1 MTTAES
7 INHTISAF
15 NISADS
21 ENKIHDD
28 SIAKRFGFQGG
39 LVPGVEVYAYMTN
52 PIIQCFGGSWL
63 ERGSAECKFIKP
75 VYDGEQTQVTAVKN
89 NNSELSIEVTTP
101 TNFCAQGKARIEKIE
116 EISHSSDY
124 VSVPS
129 PDFDSRPEA
138 SPNSL
143 KKGKL
148 LGTFQQLMTEED
160 QYKYLLD
167 IRENQT
173 IYKDEKIVHPGWLLR
188 MANKALSTNVKLG
201 PWIHVGS
208 KIQNFNV
215 AHYGETLSTQ
225 TSISNSYENKGH
237 LFVEMDVKILKGVKY
252 LTQISHTAIYRP
264 RQVIPTQ

>member
-1 MTTAES
+1 MP
-7 INHTISAF
+7 
-15 NISADS
+15 
-21 ENKIHDD
+21 
-28 SIAKRFGFQGG
+28 R
-39 LVPGVEVYAYMTN
+39 
-52 PIIQCFGGSWL
+52 
-63 ERGSAECKFIKP
+63 
-75 VYDGEQTQVTAVKN
+75 
-89 NNSELSIEVTTP
+89 
-101 TNFCAQGKARIEKIE
+101 
-116 EISHSSDY
+116 
-124 VSVPS
+124 
-129 PDFDSRPEA
+129 PDFGSRPEA
-138 SPNSL
+138 SPDSL

-160 QYKYLLD
+160 QYKYLVD

-237 LFVEMDVKILKGVKY
+237 LFVEMDVKILKGVKC
-252 LTQISHTAIYRP
+252 LSQISHTAIYRP
-264 RQVIPTQ
+264 RQVTPPQ